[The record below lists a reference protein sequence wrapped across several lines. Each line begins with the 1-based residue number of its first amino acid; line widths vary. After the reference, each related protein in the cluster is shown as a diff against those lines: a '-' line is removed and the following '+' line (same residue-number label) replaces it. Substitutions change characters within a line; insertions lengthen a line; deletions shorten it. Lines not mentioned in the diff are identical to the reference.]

1 MLTNATPICTY
12 LCYYTYISKNWCQ
25 LSCDHYCVGAV
36 QKNPDLDISTLSAI
50 RKFLED
56 ERIFDQVFQRNITVY
71 SRICHHGSIIQSQ
84 RLIIIKHVSF
94 TIMHFILF
102 LRYKKVSKRN
112 NRTVMCKD
120 GKYGD
125 INCFVTVQTG
135 SGEFHLAVMQMFEIG
150 DHSCVLADTELKHL
164 MDKYITPVK
173 ATSAIAAVSVH
184 HIIQRCILLS
194 MEDVNYICVPPNKV
208 EKE

>member
-1 MLTNATPICTY
+1 
-12 LCYYTYISKNWCQ
+12 
-25 LSCDHYCVGAV
+25 VGAV

-84 RLIIIKHVSF
+84 
-94 TIMHFILF
+94 
-102 LRYKKVSKRN
+102 RYKKVSKRN